1 MLQTERVYF
10 QALRELILRSRLEL
24 HDKSDLICIFSL
36 CKDSELKSLVGLC
49 EEDPSWIEKINDNYK
64 GKSAAI
70 AAGSSVAWEK
80 IIEDEERQLRQFE
93 V

>member
-1 MLQTERVYF
+1 MQTNFEKIS
-10 QALRELILRSRLEL
+10 ELVK
-24 HDKSDLICIFSL
+24 KSDLSGADKTDLIFLFSL
-36 CKDSELKSLVGLC
+36 AKKDADLEPTVKLFS
-49 EEDPSWIEKINDNYK
+49 EDPSWIEKINDNYK

-70 AAGSSVAWEK
+70 AARSSVAWDK

>member
-1 MLQTERVYF
+1 MKTNF
-10 QALRELILRSRLEL
+10 KIIA
-24 HDKSDLICIFSL
+24 DLIKHASLSSEDKTDLITLFSL
-36 CKDSELKSLVGLC
+36 VKQDTDLEPTAKLFS
-49 EEDPSWIEKINDNYK
+49 EDPSWIEKINDNYK

-70 AAGSSVAWEK
+70 AARSSVAWDK